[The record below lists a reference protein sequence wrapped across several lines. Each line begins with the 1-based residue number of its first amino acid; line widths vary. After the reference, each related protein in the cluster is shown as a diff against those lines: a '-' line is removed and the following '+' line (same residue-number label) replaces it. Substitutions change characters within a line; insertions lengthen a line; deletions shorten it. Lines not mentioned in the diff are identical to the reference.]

1 MDLHWLP
8 GADIGCRT
16 SQSAIVSHRMGDYAF
31 TPTIFPVNG
40 FSSILRCM
48 LTLFVKTFQVDGASF
63 ETGYTSCMII
73 DIAPTIRV

>member
-1 MDLHWLP
+1 MDLHRLP

-40 FSSILRCM
+40 FSSILRLM
-48 LTLFVKTFQVDGASF
+48 VQGLR
-63 ETGYTSCMII
+63 TGYTSCMII

>member
-1 MDLHWLP
+1 MDLHRLP

-31 TPTIFPVNG
+31 MPTIFPVNG
-40 FSSILRCM
+40 FSSIPRLMVQGLR
-48 LTLFVKTFQVDGASF
+48 
-63 ETGYTSCMII
+63 TGYTSCMII